1 MGTAVTAGVA
11 GVEGVTGVAGVTG
24 VSAAVGVGVGAG
36 IGVAGPLCVN
46 KGSDDEY
53 RDVFAAM
60 SRSGASALFV
70 DGSPEHVTKRQ
81 LVVELAAKYRLPAIY
96 PYRVFV
102 EVGGL
107 MSYAN

>member
-1 MGTAVTAGVA
+1 MQETA
-11 GVEGVTGVAGVTG
+11 ER
-24 VSAAVGVGVGAG
+24 AG